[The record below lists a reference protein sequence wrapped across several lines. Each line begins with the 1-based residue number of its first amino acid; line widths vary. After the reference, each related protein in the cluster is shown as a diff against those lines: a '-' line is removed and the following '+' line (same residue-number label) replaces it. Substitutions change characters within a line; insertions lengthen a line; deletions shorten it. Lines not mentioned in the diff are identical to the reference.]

1 MKGKQKTLLLFIL
14 FLSVKVVY
22 MYPQNTDMITDSIL
36 KLANIGIEKYLNL
49 IKKDNVKNYGFSSL
63 EDLKNIEFGNPIQ
76 TFLFNRSFYEDSVL
90 KNDDYITPKEEFRI
104 PLIVNDT
111 IRSFIIIGKLN
122 NQWSIVGIG
131 GNILADNLMRCFQK
145 NKIDNKKEIILLRE
159 PLSQSDYL
167 ISDYY
172 GKTKEPTYF
181 PVMSSMSCLNKE
193 LPDKR
198 MTKKEI
204 LPLIHQKYYYNKHIY
219 KYNTHEKNN

>member
-1 MKGKQKTLLLFIL
+1 VRKNIET
-14 FLSVKVVY
+14 
-22 MYPQNTDMITDSIL
+22 TDSLL
-36 KLANIGIEKYLNL
+36 KLTNIGLEKYLNL
-49 IKKDNVKNYGFSSL
+49 MKKDNVENYGFSTID
-63 EDLKNIEFGNPIQ
+63 DLNNIELGNPIQ
-76 TFLFNRSFYEDSVL
+76 TFLFSRSFYEDSVL
-90 KNDDYITPKEEFRI
+90 KNDDYITSKEEFRI

-111 IRSFIIIGKLN
+111 IRSFIIIAKLN

-145 NKIDNKKEIILLRE
+145 NKIDSKKEIILLRE

-172 GKTKEPTYF
+172 NKTKEPAYF

-193 LPDKR
+193 LPDKK

-204 LPLIHQKYYYNKHIY
+204 LPLIHQKYLSNKKIY
-219 KYNTHEKNN
+219 KFNSHEKNN